1 MVSANIRY
9 PDLIKRIQE
18 KFAIDTSLQLKYKDE
33 DGTMVTMIDQD
44 DLEMV
49 ISMVPDSPTDTG
61 RMEVNCCVFM
71 NLIIKFEKIYLFKY
85 IFFFIYRYG

>member
-18 KFAIDTSLQLKYKDE
+18 KFAIGASLQLKYKDE

-44 DLEMV
+44 DLEMA
-49 ISMVPDSPTDTG
+49 ISMVPDAATDTG
-61 RMEVNCCVFM
+61 RMEVIVVF
-71 NLIIKFEKIYLFKY
+71 L
-85 IFFFIYRYG
+85 